1 MSSRAGYIVIH
12 FDEHAAFLVI
22 FRFSF
27 EPASGRS
34 MGDMLAVALE
44 EPSGESSGA
53 FHPVSCCFWPRAC
66 SSVSPETVTLS
77 CLFLS

>member
-34 MGDMLAVALE
+34 LGDMLAVAME

-53 FHPVSCCFWPRAC
+53 FHAVSGGDNFRHPAASGLVHVHRFHRK
-66 SSVSPETVTLS
+66 P
-77 CLFLS
+77 